1 LVLKWITFIELP
13 RKYLII
19 HLTRDNQMRA
29 TVIIDDAQD
38 GKNNSCRTAATSSR
52 PVKKTNKAH

>member
-1 LVLKWITFIELP
+1 
-13 RKYLII
+13 
-19 HLTRDNQMRA
+19 MRA

-52 PVKKTNKAH
+52 PVKKDKQGALRSAFATIRRQMSCRRVAR

>member
-1 LVLKWITFIELP
+1 
-13 RKYLII
+13 
-19 HLTRDNQMRA
+19 MRA